1 MSIRTILL
9 SGTTVRAE
17 LMAYSVYAIKY
28 AQRDAVR
35 SEHFLGG
42 DPHENS
48 AMPMDYF
55 IWLISDANGRN
66 WVVDTG
72 FESSDARQRNRT
84 LLRTAEE
91 ALALLEVK
99 ASEVADVIL
108 THFHYDHAGGVKQ
121 FPNATF
127 HVQDE
132 EMAFATGRDM
142 GRKAI
147 RHAFAVEHIKDLVER
162 VFDEKVRF
170 HSGDVE
176 LAPGLSMHHVG
187 GHTRGLQVVRVDTGS
202 GIVVLAS
209 DATHYYENMDEE
221 RPFPIVLDVGKMI
234 DGYGILRELAGE
246 DGVIVPGHD
255 PLVFER
261 FPPATSALSGIAV
274 SLHRSDTAE
283 N

>member
-1 MSIRTILL
+1 LL
-9 SGTTVRAE
+9 TGTTVRAE

-28 AQRDAVR
+28 AQREAVR

-42 DPHENS
+42 DPHEDS
-48 AMPMDYF
+48 PMPMDYF
-55 IWLISDANGRN
+55 IWLIRDSKGRT

-72 FESSDARQRNRT
+72 FDSSDAQQRNRT

-91 ALALLEVK
+91 ALALFEVK
-99 ASEVADVIL
+99 ASEVDDVIL

-132 EMAFATGRDM
+132 EMSFATGRDM

-147 RHAFAVEHIKDLVER
+147 RHAFTVEHIKDLVER
-162 VFDEKVRF
+162 VFNEKVRF
-170 HSGDVE
+170 HNGDVE
-176 LAPGLSMHHVG
+176 LAPGLSLHHVG

-209 DATHYYENMDEE
+209 DATHYYANMDEE

-234 DGYGILRELAGE
+234 DGYDTLRELAG
-246 DGVIVPGHD
+246 DHGVIVPGHD

-261 FPPATSALSGIAV
+261 FPSATSALSGIAV
-274 SLHRSDTAE
+274 SLHRSSATE